1 MFNSDFWWSV
11 SLTEIKEHINM
22 KYYWILFFI
31 SGLLSRCCID
41 NNKAITFEPVKI
53 IFDTDLGSDYDDVG
67 ALAFLHAMA
76 DSGKA
81 EILGT
86 LASNRY
92 ELTAPSIDV
101 INTYFGRQD
110 LPVGSP
116 KTGGVTDIS
125 PYHWADTIV
134 ALYPHTIKTTSDVP
148 DAISV
153 YRKILV
159 AQPDTSVVV
168 VTVGY
173 LTNLSSLLKS
183 LPDDISPLTGKDLI
197 IKKVKRLVTMGGHF
211 PDSGRSFNIFM
222 DSSASE
228 YLFRNWPGEIIFT
241 GDDIGEKIRT
251 GLRLI
256 NSGIKNSP
264 VKDTYRIGMP
274 LSGDLSGRMSWDQTA
289 VLIGV
294 YGTEGFF
301 DRVHGKIT
309 VSPDGSN
316 TWEDDP
322 EGKHSY
328 VKQKMPIDEITKFIE
343 DRMMHQPPA
352 HAIRQCHP
360 ALHDGS
366 PVAYGR

>member
-1 MFNSDFWWSV
+1 
-11 SLTEIKEHINM
+11 M
-22 KYYWILFFI
+22 KFYSILFVI
-31 SGLLSRCCID
+31 SGFMVGCCNRGD
-41 NNKAITFEPVKI
+41 KAISFEPVKI

-81 EILGT
+81 EILAT
-86 LASNRY
+86 LASNMY
-92 ELTAPSIDV
+92 DLTAPSIEV

-110 LPVGSP
+110 IPVGSP

-134 ALYPHTIKTTSDVP
+134 ARYPHTIKTTADVP
-148 DAISV
+148 DAVGV
-153 YRKILV
+153 YRKIL
-159 AQPDTSVVV
+159 ALQPDTSVII

-183 LPDDISPLTGKDLI
+183 QPDDFSPLSGKDLI
-197 IKKVKRLVTMGGHF
+197 IKKVKKLVTMGGIF
-211 PDSGRSFNIFM
+211 PDGGRSFNLFM

-228 YLFRNWPGEIIFT
+228 YLFMNWPGEIIFT

-264 VKDTYRIGMP
+264 VMDTYRIGMP

-289 VLIGV
+289 VLIAV

-301 DRVHGKIT
+301 VRVHGKIT

-316 TWEDDP
+316 TWDDDP
-322 EGKHSY
+322 EGKQSY
-328 VKQKMPIDEITKFIE
+328 VKQKMRVDEITTFIE
-343 DRMMHQPPA
+343 ERMMHQPG
-352 HAIRQCHP
+352 
-360 ALHDGS
+360 LT
-366 PVAYGR
+366 GR